1 MNTLNSRL
9 KNLYPMVAQAR
20 AQFQDAVRIG
30 DEDAGLDCLQDAC
43 FHQLLA
49 FELLLG
55 DRLQAAGEEKFV
67 YEADAQIERAYQ
79 AAKKG
84 GE

>member
-1 MNTLNSRL
+1 MNTLADRL

-20 AQFQDAVRIG
+20 AQFEQASRVA

-55 DRLQAAGEEKFV
+55 DRLRTVGEEQFV

-79 AAKKG
+79 AAQKG